1 MAPQHPAGLFASLSL
16 AARAT
21 PEGLRIALSSAGAG
35 LAAGCLHTLAGAD
48 HLAAL
53 TPLTIGRSHLR
64 ASLLG
69 ALWGFGHS
77 TGQLMLGLAMV
88 LLKDRFTALV
98 PALTRWGGTAV
109 GLTLLAIGMLGI
121 YESYFE
127 DPHAVDEEEA
137 SISAAAAAEAAAE
150 HQAGAGPQQ
159 QQQQRQGQQYVV
171 QSDGSLTAVAGGGGG
186 RREKRG
192 FGLATFA
199 SGIAFGLQPDALFV
213 IVPAL
218 TLPTKLA
225 AAIYIGMFVLGTVA
239 AMGAYTGLIGATSAA
254 LKRNNSG
261 LTKKLSGAASFVALA
276 VGATV
281 LLGGWGFAAAQLF
294 NQGVSYTYDDVIFLP
309 GHINFAVNEVD
320 LSGNVTRNIRLR
332 TPLVSSPMDTVTEAA
347 MAVAMASVGGMGI
360 IHYNNSLEEQL
371 HQVKTAKN
379 HTPGFVVHPRCMA
392 PTSTVGELH
401 DLRERKGFRRATAL
415 RSAAC
420 TRAQGHPA
428 AFVLNKTTA
437 RRWLGCLSAP
447 LLCCPP
453 PCRSSVMVT
462 DTGRVGGKLLGM
474 ATTRDWDFVADLH
487 TPLSEIMTTDLE
499 VAQFDEITEQKAA
512 ELLRANKRGKLPI
525 VNKAGELVALAT
537 RSMFREDTRLPKG
550 GPHSGTWR
558 TYGRLLVGAAVGTR
572 ESDKE
577 RIKALRDV
585 GHVDVVVLDSSQGD
599 SSFQAQMVAHIK
611 REHPGLDVICG
622 NVVATWQ
629 AQRLIEAGAD
639 GLRVGMGSG
648 SICTTQAS
656 QAGPCVTPALCS
668 ADAGQCAMPQEV
680 CAVGRGQ
687 ATAVYQTSRLANSL
701 GVPVIA
707 DGGIQNSG
715 HIVKALALGA
725 SVVMCG
731 SMLAG
736 TVEAPG
742 DYITLNGV
750 RVKRYRGMGSL
761 EAMTKGSEVRYH
773 SDTQSLK
780 IAQGVSGTVRDK
792 GSVRRNVP
800 YLMQAVRQGFQ
811 AEGGV
816 HDLESFTKTLW

>member
-1 MAPQHPAGLFASLSL
+1 MAGEAGEDAFRPLFD
-16 AARAT
+16 
-21 PEGLRIALSSAGAG
+21 SSIQ
-35 LAAGCLHTLAGAD
+35 D
-48 HLAAL
+48 
-53 TPLTIGRSHLR
+53 
-64 ASLLG
+64 
-69 ALWGFGHS
+69 
-77 TGQLMLGLAMV
+77 
-88 LLKDRFTALV
+88 
-98 PALTRWGGTAV
+98 
-109 GLTLLAIGMLGI
+109 
-121 YESYFE
+121 
-127 DPHAVDEEEA
+127 
-137 SISAAAAAEAAAE
+137 
-150 HQAGAGPQQ
+150 
-159 QQQQRQGQQYVV
+159 
-171 QSDGSLTAVAGGGGG
+171 
-186 RREKRG
+186 
-192 FGLATFA
+192 
-199 SGIAFGLQPDALFV
+199 
-213 IVPAL
+213 
-218 TLPTKLA
+218 
-225 AAIYIGMFVLGTVA
+225 
-239 AMGAYTGLIGATSAA
+239 
-254 LKRNNSG
+254 
-261 LTKKLSGAASFVALA
+261 
-276 VGATV
+276 
-281 LLGGWGFAAAQLF
+281 GFAAAQLF

-309 GHINFAVNEVD
+309 GHINFAANEVD

-401 DLRERKGFRRATAL
+401 DLRERKGF
-415 RSAAC
+415 
-420 TRAQGHPA
+420 
-428 AFVLNKTTA
+428 
-437 RRWLGCLSAP
+437 
-447 LLCCPP
+447 
-453 PCRSSVMVT
+453 SSVMVT

-474 ATTRDWDFVADLH
+474 ATTRDWDFVTDLH

-550 GPHSGTWR
+550 GPHSVAPD
-558 TYGRLLVGAAVGTR
+558 GRLLVGAAVGTR

-648 SICTTQAS
+648 SICTT
-656 QAGPCVTPALCS
+656 
-668 ADAGQCAMPQEV
+668 QEV

-811 AEGGV
+811 DLGAVSQAQAWRRLYTGEQRLEARTGAAQAEGGV